1 MQKIWMAA
9 ASLLLLTGSI
19 AAQKNSDTSNAAKNG
34 AIHQFPKGKHTK
46 NGMHKLQL
54 TDAQKS
60 AAKSLKEDFQK
71 QSAALKNDKNISAE
85 DLKTKTAALRKE
97 QHQKMQSLL
106 TADQQK
112 QMAGNRQKQRDEQRG
127 PKKGNKDKLMSKLD
141 LTSEQQSRMQE
152 SRTAMQ
158 SKMKAIKEDKSLT
171 EAQKKEQVKNI
182 SRQQKENLKSIL
194 TPEQLEK
201 MKEGRKAGKRG
212 VKSENVK

>member
-1 MQKIWMAA
+1 MKKIWMAA
-9 ASLLLLTGSI
+9 ASLLLMAGSLE
-19 AAQKNSDTSNAAKNG
+19 AQKNNDTATAIKSG
-34 AIHQFPKGKHTK
+34 GIHQRQKGKHTEK
-46 NGMHKLQL
+46 GMRNVSL
-54 TDAQKS
+54 TDAQKT
-60 AAKSLKEDFQK
+60 AAKSLKENFQK

-85 DLKTKTAALRKE
+85 ELKTRTAALKKE
-97 QHQKMQSLL
+97 QHEKMQSLL

-112 QMAGNRQKQRDEQRG
+112 QMAVNRQKQRDGQQN
-127 PKKGNKDKLMSKLD
+127 GNRDKFMKKLD
-141 LTSEQQSRMQE
+141 LTTDQQSRLQE

-171 EAQKKEQVKNI
+171 EVQKKEQVKNI

-201 MKEGRKAGKRG
+201 MKAGRKGGKRG